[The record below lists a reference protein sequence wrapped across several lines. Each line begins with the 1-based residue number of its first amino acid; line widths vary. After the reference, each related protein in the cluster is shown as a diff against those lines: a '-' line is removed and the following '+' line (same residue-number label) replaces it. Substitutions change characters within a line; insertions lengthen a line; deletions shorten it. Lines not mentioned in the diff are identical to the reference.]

1 MQSLS
6 TLRRAIEDAPTNM
19 RLWLL
24 LGQTLV
30 SQGSL
35 PEARQAFERAL
46 ELAPADPE
54 ARLGVAQ
61 VLFRQGNLSE
71 AAVRTQGILQG
82 NADFAP
88 GHLLMSRIYLAEN
101 DPAKATEHYAAA
113 RAASKSLTDGQLEGE
128 LNRQGHRPSPVDRND
143 IEERPRLPVGF
154 SSDTDEPEWLSQT
167 DCELASREGPS
178 VEQDEFDFVEEDD
191 PGFSIDDFERP
202 KGSFADVAGLDDV
215 KQELLMR
222 LVLPYEHKDLF
233 RAYGKKPGGGVLLYG
248 PPGCG
253 KSMVCRALAGETKAA
268 FYSLRLHQILE
279 MYIGCSEKNLNSLF
293 QLARENAPSVIF
305 IDELDALAGHRS
317 DGKPHPA
324 RSVVNQLLIELDGH
338 DGSNEG
344 VLIIA
349 ATSSISNVD
358 TAFLRP
364 GRFDRRILVPLPNG
378 ATRAEILRMQARNR
392 PCASLDYDVLAGMLE
407 SYSGA
412 DIAQVFDVAAE
423 DCLRSAMLKREIVPI
438 TMETLRH
445 AIQRVEPSVKGS
457 RPKTE

>member
-6 TLRRAIEDAPTNM
+6 TLRRAIEDAPTNV

-24 LGQTLV
+24 FGQTLL
-30 SQGSL
+30 SQGDL
-35 PEARQAFERAL
+35 TEARQAFERAL
-46 ELAPADPE
+46 ELAPAEPE

-82 NADFAP
+82 NSNFAP

-101 DPAKATEHYAAA
+101 DPAKATEHYTAA
-113 RAASKSLTDGQLEGE
+113 RALSKSLADGQLEGE
-128 LNRQGHRPSPVDRND
+128 LNRQGHRPAADRID
-143 IEERPRLPVGF
+143 PDDRPRLPAGY
-154 SSDTDEPEWLSQT
+154 STEPDDTEWPGQI

-178 VEQDEFDFVEEDD
+178 IEQDEFDFVEDEDL
-191 PGFSIDDFERP
+191 GFNIDEFERP

-222 LVLPYEHKDLF
+222 LVYPYQYMDLF

-293 QLARENAPSVIF
+293 QMARENAPSIIF
-305 IDELDALAGHRS
+305 IDELDALAGHR
-317 DGKPHPA
+317 GEAKQHPA
-324 RSVVNQLLIELDGH
+324 RSVVNQLLMELDGH

-349 ATSSISNVD
+349 ATSAITNVD
-358 TAFLRP
+358 PAFLRP
-364 GRFDRRILVPLPNG
+364 GRFDRRILVPLPEDT
-378 ATRAEILRMQARNR
+378 ARAEILRMQARNR
-392 PCASLDYDVLAGMLE
+392 PVATLDFDALAKMLE
-407 SYSGA
+407 NYSGA
-412 DIAQVFDVAAE
+412 DIAQVFEAAA
-423 DCLRSAMLKREIVPI
+423 DDALRLAMRKKEIVPI
-438 TMETLRH
+438 TMDTMRQAME
-445 AIQRVEPSVKGS
+445 RVEPSVQGL
-457 RPKTE
+457 RPKPE